1 MLGKIQDLETHI
13 LTSRGR
19 KLSISLISNS
29 FSNLEKIYGDEIYT
43 MLNTIDTQM
52 LLGTNIQSDIDYFSQ
67 ILGVDENEI
76 RTLDRDKLLIFEK
89 GLKAILAEKDYFFN
103 HDEWK

>member
-1 MLGKIQDLETHI
+1 
-13 LTSRGR
+13 
-19 KLSISLISNS
+19 
-29 FSNLEKIYGDEIYT
+29 
-43 MLNTIDTQM
+43 M